1 MTAGEG
7 DAVLPP
13 PPPQPLTNTIAMNK
27 AITGMACVSFTGH
40 AWSRPSLAVWLL
52 VAIQNSSDKIAKGP
66 RIGTRFSG
74 FRGRDEGTGT
84 NSAFAVEDTVM
95 FTTLGVG
102 PETVTGTAGPVQ
114 VALEGAPVQL
124 MVTVTGPV
132 PEARAS

>member
-1 MTAGEG
+1 M
-7 DAVLPP
+7 
-13 PPPQPLTNTIAMNK
+13 
-27 AITGMACVSFTGH
+27 
-40 AWSRPSLAVWLL
+40 L
-52 VAIQNSSDKIAKGP
+52 VAIQNSSDRNAKARIA
-66 RIGTRFSG
+66 TG
-74 FRGRDEGTGT
+74 FTGLPGRDEGRGI

-124 MVTVTGPV
+124 MVTLTGPV